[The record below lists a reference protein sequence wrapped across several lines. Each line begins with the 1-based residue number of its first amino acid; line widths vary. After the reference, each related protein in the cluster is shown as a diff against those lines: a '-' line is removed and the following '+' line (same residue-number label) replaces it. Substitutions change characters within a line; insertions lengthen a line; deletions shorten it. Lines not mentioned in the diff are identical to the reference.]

1 MLKYTL
7 MILGIL
13 AVLLGCYTNEYMVV
27 NNGSYIMSVWIP
39 FLVTTIGIIALA
51 GAYIIDRN
59 TD

>member
-1 MLKYTL
+1 
-7 MILGIL
+7 MIVGTL

-39 FLVTTIGIIALA
+39 FCVTTIGIIALV
-51 GAYIIDRN
+51 GAWIMDRG